1 MRATTMYFGAALHTP
16 RGGQCP
22 SLLRLKEGAEGRE
35 GWRELERRR
44 KGALRGRERER
55 QGGRAEGTGAE
66 WKKMNKHPARDG
78 GGELPRSAP
87 VRTLS
92 SLPFFL
98 SRSLLSFSL
107 PSPLSL
113 FSFLPPS
120 SLLLS
125 VRHSFSTVP
134 RFRFTMHRWLQ
145 RRASYS
151 PSDFLL
157 TSKHGARP
165 REVFFLFP
173 FLPLFLCETYFEN
186 AHVYNKGS
194 LRSMR

>member
-35 GWRELERRR
+35 GWRELGRRR
-44 KGALRGRERER
+44 KGALRGREREG

-98 SRSLLSFSL
+98 SRSLLSFPL

-113 FSFLPPS
+113 FSFLPPPLS
-120 SLLLS
+120 FSLS
-125 VRHSFSTVP
+125 VILSRLSLGFALRCTVGCNGG
-134 RFRFTMHRWLQ
+134 
-145 RRASYS
+145 
-151 PSDFLL
+151 LL
-157 TSKHGARP
+157 TP
-165 REVFFLFP
+165 R
-173 FLPLFLCETYFEN
+173 
-186 AHVYNKGS
+186 AIS
-194 LRSMR
+194 S

>member
-35 GWRELERRR
+35 GWRELGSRR

-92 SLPFFL
+92 SLLFFL

-107 PSPLSL
+107 PLLFL
-113 FSFLPPS
+113 FSLSSPPS
-120 SLLLS
+120 SLFLS